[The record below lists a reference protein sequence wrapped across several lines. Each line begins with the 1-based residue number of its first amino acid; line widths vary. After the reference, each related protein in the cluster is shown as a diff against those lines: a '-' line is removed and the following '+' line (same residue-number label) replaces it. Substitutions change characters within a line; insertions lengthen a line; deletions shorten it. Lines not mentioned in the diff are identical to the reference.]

1 MIFGIKTRIIYKQY
15 IRQVLTMAF
24 LWVFLL
30 IVGFVLLVKGADF
43 FVDGA
48 SGIAAKM
55 KISTFII
62 GLTVVALG
70 TSAPEAAV
78 SIIGGIKTALGDA
91 SGAEVIMGNVLG
103 SNMINILLI
112 LGISA
117 LVCKLPVEKSSRYI
131 EIPFLIVISLLFIFL
146 GDLGG
151 GFAWYDGLIL
161 VALYAGFMTYTIFM
175 AKRNK
180 PVLMEQS
187 LTATATFEE
196 TATTVREGFF
206 GFIDKVKGKYEE
218 LKEKTWFLIIITIF
232 GLGMVVGGAQLVV
245 EGATFIA
252 RDLIG
257 IPTNI
262 VALTVVAF
270 GTSLPELV
278 TSVSAAR
285 KGDTGLAIGNI
296 IGSNIANILL
306 VAGLG
311 FVSTGSQGVI
321 FTNPEIWFAN
331 LADGYVSIIAAAVLL
346 AFSFFKGNKLG
357 KAAGIT
363 FLIILIAYYAYRICA
378 ACGVCPMIQIP
389 SIFN

>member
-1 MIFGIKTRIIYKQY
+1 MQVFWGIF
-15 IRQVLTMAF
+15 
-24 LWVFLL
+24 WVVMLL
-30 IVGFVLLVKGADF
+30 IGFVLLVKGADF

-48 SGIAAKM
+48 AGIAAKL
-55 KISTFII
+55 KVSTFII

-78 SIIGGIKTALGDA
+78 SIIGGIKTAMGDS

-103 SNMINILLI
+103 SNIMNILLI

-131 EIPFLIVISLLFIFL
+131 EIPFLIIISFVFLLL
-146 GDLGG
+146 GDWGG
-151 GFAWYDGLIL
+151 GFQWYDGLIL
-161 VALYAGFMTYTIFM
+161 VALYACFMTYTIMM
-175 AKRNK
+175 AKRSKQPELLN
-180 PVLMEQS
+180 ES
-187 LTATATFEE
+187 AATATAVVKGTP
-196 TATTVREGFF
+196 AGEGF
-206 GFIDKVKGKYEE
+206 ISRAKAKYEE
-218 LKEKTWFLIIITIF
+218 LKSKVWFLIVLTIV

-252 RDLIG
+252 QDLIG
-257 IPTNI
+257 IPANI

-311 FVSTGSQGVI
+311 FISTGGAGAI
-321 FTNPEIWFAN
+321 FTKPEIWYAN
-331 LADGYVSIIAAAVLL
+331 LMDGYVSIIAAALL
-346 AFSFFKGNKLG
+346 FGFSFFKGNKLG

-363 FLIILIAYYAYRICA
+363 FLIVLVSYFTYRILA
-378 ACGVCPMIQIP
+378 SCGVVPMLRIP
-389 SIFN
+389 AIFTNFPQ

>member
-1 MIFGIKTRIIYKQY
+1 MQVFWGIF
-15 IRQVLTMAF
+15 
-24 LWVFLL
+24 WVVMLL
-30 IVGFVLLVKGADF
+30 IGFVLLVKGADF

-48 SGIAAKM
+48 AGIAAKL
-55 KISTFII
+55 KVSTFII

-78 SIIGGIKTALGDA
+78 SIIGGIKTAMGDS

-103 SNMINILLI
+103 SNIMNILLI

-131 EIPFLIVISLLFIFL
+131 EIPFLIIISLVFLLL
-146 GDLGG
+146 GDWGG
-151 GFAWYDGLIL
+151 GFQWYDGLIL
-161 VALYAGFMTYTIFM
+161 VALYACFMTYTIMM
-175 AKRNK
+175 AKRSKQPELLN
-180 PVLMEQS
+180 ES
-187 LTATATFEE
+187 AATATAV
-196 TATTVREGFF
+196 AKGAPAGEGF
-206 GFIDKVKGKYEE
+206 IARAKAKYEE
-218 LKEKTWFLIIITIF
+218 LKSKVWFLIVLTIV

-245 EGATFIA
+245 EGATYIA
-252 RDLIG
+252 QDLIG
-257 IPTNI
+257 IPANI

-311 FVSTGSQGVI
+311 FISTGGAGAI
-321 FTNPEIWFAN
+321 FTKPEIWYAN
-331 LADGYVSIIAAAVLL
+331 LMDGYVSIIAAALL
-346 AFSFFKGNKLG
+346 FGFSFFKGNKLG

-363 FLIILIAYYAYRICA
+363 FLIVLVSYFTYRILA
-378 ACGVCPMIQIP
+378 SCGVVPLLRIP
-389 SIFN
+389 AIFTNFPQ

>member
-1 MIFGIKTRIIYKQY
+1 
-15 IRQVLTMAF
+15 MAF
-24 LWVFLL
+24 LWIFLL
-30 IVGFVLLVKGADF
+30 LVGFVLLVKGADF

-48 SGIAAKM
+48 SGIAAKLHV
-55 KISTFII
+55 STFVI

-78 SIIGGIKTALGDA
+78 SIIGGIKTALGDP

-131 EIPFLIVISLLFIFL
+131 EIPFLILISLLFILL
-146 GDLGG
+146 GDIQGG
-151 GFAWYDGLIL
+151 YQWYDGLIL
-161 VALYAGFMTYTIFM
+161 IALYAGFMTYTIIM
-175 AKRNK
+175 AKRTK
-180 PVLMEQS
+180 QPVLLEES
-187 LTATATFEE
+187 AADATAI
-196 TATTVREGFF
+196 AAAPPREGFK
-206 GFIDKVKGKYEE
+206 GFMDKTKAKYEE
-218 LKEKTWFLIIITIF
+218 LKGKVWFLIIITIV

-245 EGATFIA
+245 EGATYIA
-252 RDLIG
+252 QDVLG
-257 IPTNI
+257 IPANI

-311 FVSTGSQGVI
+311 FVSTGAAGAI
-321 FTNPEIWFAN
+321 FTKPEIWYGN
-331 LADGYVSIIAAAVLL
+331 LMDGYVSIIAATLL
-346 AFSFFKGNKLG
+346 FGFSFMKGNKLG

-363 FLIILIAYYAYRICA
+363 FLIVLVSYFTYRIFA
-378 ACGVCPMIQIP
+378 SCGVVPMLQIP
-389 SIFN
+389 AIFTNFNQ

>member
-1 MIFGIKTRIIYKQY
+1 MQVFWGIFW
-15 IRQVLTMAF
+15 VLM
-24 LWVFLL
+24 LL
-30 IVGFVLLVKGADF
+30 IGFILLVKGADF

-48 SGIAAKM
+48 AGIAAKL
-55 KISTFII
+55 KVSTFII

-78 SIIGGIKTALGDA
+78 SIIGGIKTAMGDP

-103 SNMINILLI
+103 SNIMNILLI

-131 EIPFLIVISLLFIFL
+131 EIPFLIIISLIFL
-146 GDLGG
+146 LLGDWGG
-151 GFAWYDGLIL
+151 GFQWYDGLIL
-161 VALYAGFMTYTIFM
+161 VALYAGFMTYTIIM
-175 AKRNK
+175 AKRSKQPELLNESA
-180 PVLMEQS
+180 VA
-187 LTATATFEE
+187 ATVAVGAPAGES
-196 TATTVREGFF
+196 
-206 GFIDKVKGKYEE
+206 FIERVKVKYEE
-218 LKEKTWFLIIITIF
+218 LKAKVWFLIVLTVV
-232 GLGMVVGGAQLVV
+232 GLAMVVGGAQLVV
-245 EGATFIA
+245 EGATYIA
-252 RDLIG
+252 QDLIG
-257 IPTNI
+257 IPANI

-311 FVSTGSQGVI
+311 FISTGGAGVI
-321 FTNPEIWFAN
+321 FTNPEIWYAN
-331 LADGYVSIIAAAVLL
+331 LMDGYVSIIAAALL
-346 AFSFFKGNKLG
+346 FGFSFFKGNKLG

-363 FLIILIAYYAYRICA
+363 FLVVLVGYFTYRILA
-378 ACGVCPMIQIP
+378 TCGVVPMLQIP
-389 SIFN
+389 AIFTNFPQ

>member
-1 MIFGIKTRIIYKQY
+1 MQVFWGIF
-15 IRQVLTMAF
+15 
-24 LWVFLL
+24 WVVMLL
-30 IVGFVLLVKGADF
+30 IGFVLLVKGADF

-48 SGIAAKM
+48 AGIAVKL
-55 KISTFII
+55 KVSTFII

-78 SIIGGIKTALGDA
+78 SIIGGIKTAMGDS

-103 SNMINILLI
+103 SNIMNILLI

-131 EIPFLIVISLLFIFL
+131 EIPFLIIISFVFLLL
-146 GDLGG
+146 GDWGG
-151 GFAWYDGLIL
+151 GFQWYDGLIL
-161 VALYAGFMTYTIFM
+161 VALYACFMTYTIMM
-175 AKRNK
+175 AKRSKQPELLN
-180 PVLMEQS
+180 ES
-187 LTATATFEE
+187 AATATAVVKGTP
-196 TATTVREGFF
+196 AGEGF
-206 GFIDKVKGKYEE
+206 IARAKAKYEE
-218 LKEKTWFLIIITIF
+218 LKSKVWFLIVLTVV

-252 RDLIG
+252 QDLIG
-257 IPTNI
+257 IPANI

-311 FVSTGSQGVI
+311 FISTGGAGAI
-321 FTNPEIWFAN
+321 FTKPEIWYAN
-331 LADGYVSIIAAAVLL
+331 LMDGYVSIIAAALL
-346 AFSFFKGNKLG
+346 FGFSFFKGNKLG

-363 FLIILIAYYAYRICA
+363 FLIVLVSYFTYRILA
-378 ACGVCPMIQIP
+378 SCGVVPMLRIP
-389 SIFN
+389 AIFTNFPQ

>member
-1 MIFGIKTRIIYKQY
+1 
-15 IRQVLTMAF
+15 MAGMAV

-30 IVGFVLLVKGADF
+30 LVGFVLLVKGADF

-48 SGIAAKM
+48 SGIASKLHV
-55 KISTFII
+55 STFII

-78 SIIGGIKTALGDA
+78 SVIGGIKTALGDP

-131 EIPFLIVISLLFIFL
+131 EVPFLIVTTLLFILL
-146 GDLGG
+146 GDIQSGYQ
-151 GFAWYDGLIL
+151 WYDGLIL
-161 VALYAGFMTYTIFM
+161 IVLYAGFMTYTIIM
-175 AKRNK
+175 AKRARKSELLGENA
-180 PVLMEQS
+180 VA
-187 LTATATFEE
+187 ATATPIIQAEP
-196 TATTVREGFF
+196 RQGFK
-206 GFIDKVKGKYEE
+206 GFLDKVSAKYAE
-218 LKEKTWFLIIITIF
+218 LKAKTWFLIVITIV

-252 RDLIG
+252 QDVIG
-257 IPTNI
+257 IPANI

-306 VAGLG
+306 IAGLG
-311 FVSTGSQGVI
+311 FVCTGAAGVAFDAST
-321 FTNPEIWFAN
+321 
-331 LADGYVSIIAAAVLL
+331 LADGYMSIIAAAILL
-346 AFSFFKGNKLG
+346 GFSFFKGNKLG

-363 FLIILIAYYAYRICA
+363 FLVVLVAYYTYRILA

-389 SIFN
+389 TIFG

>member
-1 MIFGIKTRIIYKQY
+1 MQVFWGIF
-15 IRQVLTMAF
+15 
-24 LWVFLL
+24 WVVMLL
-30 IVGFVLLVKGADF
+30 IGFVLLVKGADF

-48 SGIAAKM
+48 AGIAAKL
-55 KISTFII
+55 KVSTFVI

-78 SIIGGIKTALGDA
+78 SIIGGIKTALGDPT
-91 SGAEVIMGNVLG
+91 GAEVIMGNVLG
-103 SNMINILLI
+103 SNIMNILLI

-131 EIPFLIVISLLFIFL
+131 EIPFLIIISLIFL
-146 GDLGG
+146 LLGDWGG
-151 GFAWYDGLIL
+151 GFQWYDGLIL
-161 VALYAGFMTYTIFM
+161 VALYAGFMTYTIIM
-175 AKRNK
+175 AKRTKQPELLN
-180 PVLMEQS
+180 ES
-187 LTATATFEE
+187 AATAS
-196 TATTVREGFF
+196 ATTAVGAPAGEGF
-206 GFIDKVKGKYEE
+206 IARAKTKYEE
-218 LKEKTWFLIIITIF
+218 LKAKVWFLIVITVI

-245 EGATFIA
+245 EGATYIA
-252 RDLIG
+252 QDLIG

-296 IGSNIANILL
+296 IGSNIANLLL

-311 FVSTGSQGVI
+311 FVSTGGAGAI
-321 FTNPEIWFAN
+321 FTKPEIWYGN
-331 LADGYVSIIAAAVLL
+331 LMDGYVSIIAAALL
-346 AFSFFKGNKLG
+346 LGFSFFKGNKLG

-363 FLIILIAYYAYRICA
+363 FLVVLVGYFTYRILA
-378 ACGVCPMIQIP
+378 SCGVVPMLQIP
-389 SIFN
+389 AIFTNFPQ

>member
-1 MIFGIKTRIIYKQY
+1 MQVFWGIF
-15 IRQVLTMAF
+15 
-24 LWVFLL
+24 WVVMLL
-30 IVGFVLLVKGADF
+30 VGFVLLVKGADF

-48 SGIAAKM
+48 AGIASKL
-55 KISTFII
+55 KVSTFII

-78 SIIGGIKTALGDA
+78 SVIGGIKTAMGDP

-103 SNMINILLI
+103 SNMMNILLI

-131 EIPFLIVISLLFIFL
+131 EIPFLIIISLIFL
-146 GDLGG
+146 LLGDWGG
-151 GFAWYDGLIL
+151 GFQWYDGLIL
-161 VALYAGFMTYTIFM
+161 LALYAGFMTYTIIM
-175 AKRNK
+175 AKKSKQPELLN
-180 PVLMEQS
+180 ES
-187 LTATATFEE
+187 ATSATATAVGAPVGES
-196 TATTVREGFF
+196 
-206 GFIDKVKGKYEE
+206 FIARAKAKYEE
-218 LKEKTWFLIIITIF
+218 LKDKVWFLIILTVV

-245 EGATFIA
+245 EGATYIA
-252 RDLIG
+252 QDLIG
-257 IPTNI
+257 IPANI

-311 FVSTGSQGVI
+311 FVSTGGAGAI
-321 FTNPEIWFAN
+321 FTKPEIWYGN
-331 LADGYVSIIAAAVLL
+331 LLDGYVSIIAALL
-346 AFSFFKGNKLG
+346 LFGFSFFKGNKLG
-357 KAAGIT
+357 RAAGIT
-363 FLIILIAYYAYRICA
+363 FLIVLVGYFTYRILA
-378 ACGVCPMIQIP
+378 SCGVVPMLQIP
-389 SIFN
+389 AIFTNFPQ